1 MSKNIPTKKIFM
13 ILSTLLLVLIILFCT
28 SETVMSRNK
37 ADNGSRRKYYAAMEK
52 EYRSEM
58 ERLLDK
64 KGYLNCGINLRW
76 VSDGDGLR
84 TYTVILHHRK
94 LNMLDEYEKEEL
106 LRELSETEFLDE
118 SCTFCYEFLI
128 V

>member
-1 MSKNIPTKKIFM
+1 MSKNIPTKKIFL

-37 ADNGSRRKYYAAMEK
+37 ADGGSRRKYYAAMEK

-58 ERLLDK
+58 EHLLDE

-84 TYTVILHHRK
+84 TYTVMLHHRK
-94 LNMLDEYEKEEL
+94 LNMMDASEREEL
-106 LRELSETEFLDE
+106 LRELSETEFSDE